1 MRAASTK
8 CISTNKHDHN
18 HSTVAVDQTSISRF
32 VAAGHVCEA
41 QQQVE
46 PIGRKSSQTLHTSR
60 CVDFCDHTDAV
71 GLANC
76 SDTHGIWLLH
86 TLGDWLEP
94 NCSAENIQH
103 SARHSCVLVAE
114 SVGSILSRVGLLF
127 NDLHNT
133 TCLDCL
139 GHWCCC
145 SCWVNVLCADSILIF
160 IWKNNRWMWKTI
172 QMWSSPAFS
181 VSCRTTRTEWCRVD
195 SFSVNFESL

>member
-76 SDTHGIWLLH
+76 SDTHGI
-86 TLGDWLEP
+86 
-94 NCSAENIQH
+94 
-103 SARHSCVLVAE
+103 
-114 SVGSILSRVGLLF
+114 
-127 NDLHNT
+127 
-133 TCLDCL
+133 
-139 GHWCCC
+139 
-145 SCWVNVLCADSILIF
+145 
-160 IWKNNRWMWKTI
+160 
-172 QMWSSPAFS
+172 
-181 VSCRTTRTEWCRVD
+181 
-195 SFSVNFESL
+195 